1 MSTDLDLDELQ
12 TKWDILGRFQSHGP
26 SRAVAERAWDA
37 WLNASPG
44 ERDAL
49 DDRIRA
55 AATYAN
61 HLFQTNAWYRDGDM
75 TAWFGMEDLHLDELA
90 RRGMALR
97 AQWQAQ
103 EIDPDDEEAW
113 AREEAAEAEE
123 ERITRLEDEG
133 AYGRTVRHTP
143 DHARYIYIRFGRMPK
158 DGYSHF
164 GLAKEDT
171 EDGPDPWRVETGGK
185 WRENGICVFRA
196 YHHPDHPGHFILME
210 PHFSLALYGVDSAER
225 HLLAVV
231 PEEGGPVLRVDGSPV
246 TCKARDGTTR
256 IELGS
261 DGEYLID
268 HRTVA
273 AVEEVDVDRI
283 WYGRGSRLT
292 DLLERRRNPLSWS

>member
-61 HLFQTNAWYRDGDM
+61 HLFQTNAWYRD
-75 TAWFGMEDLHLDELA
+75 ELA

-143 DHARYIYIRFGRMPK
+143 DHARYIYIRFGKCPRTATRTSASPRRTPK
-158 DGYSHF
+158 T
-164 GLAKEDT
+164 A
-171 EDGPDPWRVETGGK
+171 P
-185 WRENGICVFRA
+185 
-196 YHHPDHPGHFILME
+196 
-210 PHFSLALYGVDSAER
+210 
-225 HLLAVV
+225 
-231 PEEGGPVLRVDGSPV
+231 
-246 TCKARDGTTR
+246 TR
-256 IELGS
+256 G
-261 DGEYLID
+261 
-268 HRTVA
+268 
-273 AVEEVDVDRI
+273 
-283 WYGRGSRLT
+283 GSRRAASGGRTGSACSGPTTIRITLGT
-292 DLLERRRNPLSWS
+292 SS